1 MGPNKLIFRS
11 PFTQSLFSPQR
22 VTAVGATVSGV
33 SPDAVIPGVE
43 VGPWRVRGL
52 RGQGSYGAVY
62 QVEPVGSGTDTRF
75 ALKLALY
82 AGDPR
87 FEREAELLSRL
98 RHPNIPRL
106 QARGHWAPREGGL
119 FPYLV
124 MEWVEGVS
132 LYDWAGQQPLT
143 SRQVLRLLAQVAR
156 ALEATHA
163 VGGVHRDVKGG
174 NLLVQAQ
181 GHAMLMD
188 FGSGNYRGAP
198 ELTRQLP
205 PPGTPAY
212 YSPESLR
219 FQWEH
224 RHHAVA
230 RYEAQPADDVY
241 ALGVTA
247 YRLVTGRYPEALD
260 MEPEGESFRPV
271 PPQWVPLESDAVH
284 PCPELAALIQ
294 RMLAY
299 EPSDRGSARDI
310 ARALERAAKTARAP
324 ADQPIH
330 GPPVS
335 PPRPSHQARRPV
347 WGLALAV
354 CLSLVMWAGLALW
367 KDRSISTRGEGQSG
381 GAAGLAD
388 AGLEASGNEEPMIRG
403 IGRDMPKKPLPG
415 QRRPP
420 CGKSAFEI
428 NGGCWSRSDTA
439 PPCGDELAEWKGECY
454 WPILKFP
461 LPATSAP
468 P

>member
-1 MGPNKLIFRS
+1 MRS
-11 PFTQSLFSPQR
+11 
-22 VTAVGATVSGV
+22 
-33 SPDAVIPGVE
+33 
-43 VGPWRVRGL
+43 L

-62 QVEPVGSGTDTRF
+62 QVEPVEGGKDTPF
-75 ALKLALY
+75 ALKLALH

-98 RHPNIPRL
+98 HHPNVPRL

-132 LYDWAGQQPLT
+132 LYDWAGQRTLT
-143 SRQVLRLLAQVAR
+143 SRQVLRLLTQVAR

-163 VGGVHRDVKGG
+163 VGGVHRDVKGD

-181 GHAMLMD
+181 GHVMLMD

-224 RHHAVA
+224 RRHAVA

-247 YRLVTGRYPEALD
+247 YRLVTGRYPEALE

-271 PPQWVPLESDAVH
+271 PPKWVPLESDTVN

-294 RMLAY
+294 RMLAD

-310 ARALERAAKTARAP
+310 ARALERAAKTARAQ

-330 GPPVS
+330 RLPSSLPVA
-335 PPRPSHQARRPV
+335 PPRPSRRARPA

-354 CLSLVMWAGLALW
+354 GMGLMMWAGRALW
-367 KDRSISTRGEGQSG
+367 EDSSVSRRSEGQHEG
-381 GAAGLAD
+381 TVGLAD
-388 AGLEASGNEEPMIRG
+388 AGLEASGNEEPMIRE

-420 CGKSAFEI
+420 CGKHASEI

-439 PPCGDELAEWKGECY
+439 VPPCGDELADWKGACY
-454 WPILKFP
+454 WPILKLPF
-461 LPATSAP
+461 PATSDTP
-468 P
+468 